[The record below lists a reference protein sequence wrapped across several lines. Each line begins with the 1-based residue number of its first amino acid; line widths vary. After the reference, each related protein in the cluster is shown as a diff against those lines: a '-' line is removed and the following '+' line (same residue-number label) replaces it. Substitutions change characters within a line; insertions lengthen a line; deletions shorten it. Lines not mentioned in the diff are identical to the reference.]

1 VAYESYITHDTLA
14 TFGAERVNLSPE
26 RVRQYRDQANRVRS
40 RIERHIADNP
50 NFALVKILNSGSLAK
65 GTALSTLNDFDL
77 AVYVRSEAAP
87 GRDPALVSWMAELLK
102 EAYPELDD
110 AQFIEEDHCVRIE
123 FKTRGYVAIECVP
136 VLYEGEPGNIGW
148 LITKGTGARVKTSV
162 SRHIEFIGKRKKEQ
176 PDHFAQVVRL
186 LKWWAREQ
194 KQLDPEFRFKSFMI
208 ELICAHLADRGLD
221 FSDYVTATS
230 RFFAYIA
237 KSELS
242 ERISFDDYYQTGGL
256 PATTGAAIEIFD
268 PVNAENNVA
277 SRYTET
283 DRDRIVAA
291 ATEAT
296 EAIAD
301 AVYATTKG
309 RAVEDWQDVLG
320 PSFRAAA

>member
-1 VAYESYITHDTLA
+1 MSFESYITHDTLV
-14 TFGAERVNLSPE
+14 TFGADRVNLPAE
-26 RVRQYRDQANRVRS
+26 RVRRYREQANRVRS

-50 NFALVKILNSGSLAK
+50 DFALVKILNSGSLAK

-77 AVYVRSEAAP
+77 AVYVRSDGAP
-87 GRDPALVSWMAELLK
+87 ERDPDLVAWMAELLK

-110 AQFIEEDHCVRIE
+110 DQFIEQDHCVRIE
-123 FKTRGYVAIECVP
+123 FKTPGYVAIECVP
-136 VLYEGEPGNIGW
+136 VLYEGEPDNTGC

-162 SRHIEFIGKRKKEQ
+162 SRHIEFIGKRKEKQ

-194 KQLDPEFRFKSFMI
+194 KQIDPDFRFKSFLI

-221 FSDYVTATS
+221 FSDYVMATS
-230 RFFAYIA
+230 RFFTHIA
-237 KSELS
+237 KSGLAD
-242 ERISFDDYYQTGGL
+242 RIAFNDYYDTQQL
-256 PATTGAAIEIFD
+256 PGTTGAPIEVFD

-283 DRDRIVAA
+283 DRARIVAS
-291 ATEAT
+291 ATEAN

-309 RAVEDWQDVLG
+309 RALEDWQDVLG
-320 PSFRAAA
+320 PSFQAAA